1 MTYAKTILAAAAL
14 VASFG
19 AAQAADG
26 AVNEHEAFYK
36 ALQTPAASATVIEGR
51 QAARI
56 AKPAEAVQIQAPVQA
71 QTDADRYI
79 EMHNA
84 GSDN

>member
-36 ALQTPAASATVIEGR
+36 ALQTPVSATTVIEGR
-51 QAARI
+51 QAAPI
-56 AKPAEAVQIQAPVQA
+56 ATAPQAPV
-71 QTDADRYI
+71 DRYL
-79 EMHNA
+79 ETRTS
-84 GSDN
+84 GSAR